1 MRRSLTKAEI
11 LRRRRDISRV
21 FRSEHVHR
29 VRGLHLRV
37 IPNDVG
43 WSRVLFAATRRFSGA
58 VERNRARRLV
68 REAYRLYKPE
78 IAGNYDVA
86 FVLYP
91 GSFSY
96 SDRCSQ
102 VETLLRRAEL
112 IS

>member
-1 MRRSLTKAEI
+1 
-11 LRRRRDISRV
+11 
-21 FRSEHVHR
+21 
-29 VRGLHLRV
+29 
-37 IPNDVG
+37 
-43 WSRVLFAATRRFSGA
+43 
-58 VERNRARRLV
+58 LV

-78 IAGNYDVA
+78 IAGHYDLA

-112 IS
+112 IA